1 MRLRNRWFGLTCLVT
16 VLVTVLAACTG
27 ATTNDTSKPTV
38 SLTSSSTNVTA
49 PGSITLNATAS
60 DDTGVTNVE
69 FFEASTKLG
78 EKSTAPYELSMS
90 LTAANNGSRTF
101 TAKASDAA
109 GNNATSSAVTVTI
122 NVAPNK
128 GTLSIT
134 FANLPPSTT
143 GSADVTGPNGFQQ
156 TVNGTSTATLNNL
169 TPGSYTVS
177 SGPIRVKKSVVDSIF
192 ESTPASANLTVTA
205 DVTTKHTID
214 HAQRPGTGTLWI
226 PTNNGFVKGYTDAQL
241 ALTGAVAPLESR
253 VQAGVNDQVVFD
265 KDGVAYVSNPGD
277 NAIYGPSTIKGA
289 ATKLNRP
296 RGMAFDKNGNL
307 WVANPGNFS
316 NSSDDTIV
324 AFSPAQLA
332 QGGNLA
338 PSIVLTSTSFHDPIG
353 LAFDFKGTLWISNF
367 SETLTA
373 KPSVFGL
380 GANDLQTTGTVV
392 PATSVIDFTQSP
404 DGLAV
409 DSAGNLWVT
418 SEDKTVL
425 EYTKSDLESGGS
437 ALAVPNLTLT
447 GFSATPRGLAF
458 DNAGNLWVVLVEPGN
473 TSNGSLEEILLENL
487 GGTGSQVRQ
496 TARTITGFGTI
507 SIGMPAFNP
516 TPSNLP
522 IQNK

>member
-1 MRLRNRWFGLTCLVT
+1 MRFRNRWFGLTCLVA
-16 VLVTVLAACTG
+16 VLVTVLIACPG

-38 SLTSSSTNVTA
+38 SLTSSSINVTA
-49 PGSITLNATAS
+49 PGSITLTATAS

-78 EKSTAPYELSMS
+78 EKSTAPYELSVN
-90 LTAANNGSRTF
+90 LTAANNGSKTF

-122 NVAPNK
+122 NVATNK

-169 TPGSYTVS
+169 TSGSYTVS

-205 DVTTKHTID
+205 DVITKHTID
-214 HAQRPGTGTLWI
+214 HAQRPGTGALWI

-241 ALTGAVAPLESR
+241 ALTGAVEPLESR
-253 VQAGVNDQVVFD
+253 AQAGVNDQVVFD
-265 KDGVAYVSNPGD
+265 KNGLPYVSNPLD

-307 WVANPGNFS
+307 WVANLGNFS
-316 NSSDDTIV
+316 NSSDDSIV

-338 PSIVLTSTSFHDPIG
+338 PSIVLTSDSFHDPVG
-353 LAFDFKGTLWISNF
+353 LAFDFNGTLWISNF
-367 SETLTA
+367 SAGVTTKA
-373 KPSVFGL
+373 TVFGL
-380 GANDLQTTGTVV
+380 SADVLKTTGTVV
-392 PATSVIDFTQSP
+392 PSTSVIDFAASP

-425 EYTKSDLESGGS
+425 KYTKADLEIGGS

-447 GFSATPRGLAF
+447 GFTDTPRGLAF
-458 DNAGNLWVVLVEPGN
+458 DNAGNLWVVLVGPGN
-473 TSNGSLEEILLENL
+473 TGTGSLEEILVENL
-487 GGTGSQVRQ
+487 GGTGSQVRK

>member
-1 MRLRNRWFGLTCLVT
+1 MRFRNRWFGLTCLVA
-16 VLVTVLAACTG
+16 VLVTVLIACPG

-38 SLTSSSTNVTA
+38 SLTSSSINVTA
-49 PGSITLNATAS
+49 PGSITLTATAS

-78 EKSTAPYELSMS
+78 EKSTAPYELSVN
-90 LTAANNGSRTF
+90 LTAANNGSKTF

-109 GNNATSSAVTVTI
+109 GNNATSSAVTRTI
-122 NVAPNK
+122 NVATNK

-169 TPGSYTVS
+169 TSGSYTVS

-205 DVTTKHTID
+205 DVITKHTID
-214 HAQRPGTGTLWI
+214 HAQRPGTGALWI

-241 ALTGAVAPLESR
+241 ALTGAVEPLESR
-253 VQAGVNDQVVFD
+253 AQAGVNDQVVFD
-265 KDGVAYVSNPGD
+265 KNGLPYVSNPLD

-307 WVANPGNFS
+307 WVANLGNFS
-316 NSSDDTIV
+316 NSSDDSIV

-338 PSIVLTSTSFHDPIG
+338 PSIVLTSDSFHDPVG
-353 LAFDFKGTLWISNF
+353 LAFDFNGNLWISNF
-367 SETLTA
+367 SAGVTTKA
-373 KPSVFGL
+373 TVFGFSADVL
-380 GANDLQTTGTVV
+380 KTTGTVV
-392 PATSVIDFTQSP
+392 
-404 DGLAV
+404 
-409 DSAGNLWVT
+409 
-418 SEDKTVL
+418 
-425 EYTKSDLESGGS
+425 
-437 ALAVPNLTLT
+437 
-447 GFSATPRGLAF
+447 
-458 DNAGNLWVVLVEPGN
+458 
-473 TSNGSLEEILLENL
+473 
-487 GGTGSQVRQ
+487 
-496 TARTITGFGTI
+496 
-507 SIGMPAFNP
+507 
-516 TPSNLP
+516 
-522 IQNK
+522 